1 MDYKKGIGRNDLF
14 AVIIIICTLI
24 NKKMKI
30 MFLDE
35 IIHTFS
41 IFNDSVFS
49 TGKTLQEMLGLPSD
63 FMNRLECLK
72 KV

>member
-1 MDYKKGIGRNDLF
+1 
-14 AVIIIICTLI
+14 
-24 NKKMKI
+24 

-41 IFNDSVFS
+41 IFNDSIFS

-63 FMNRLECLK
+63 FMNRLEYLK